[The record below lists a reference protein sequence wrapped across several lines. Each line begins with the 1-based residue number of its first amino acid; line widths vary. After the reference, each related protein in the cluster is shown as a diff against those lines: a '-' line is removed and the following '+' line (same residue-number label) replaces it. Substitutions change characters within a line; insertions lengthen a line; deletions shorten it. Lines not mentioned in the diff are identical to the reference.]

1 MATVSYRQQLL
12 RTYLLSCSI
21 RDFLRDPDDP
31 LFASLDNRFAEL
43 NLDFEIMLAII
54 QTRYLRGRGAPVPK
68 AGNFHLAWEYAQS
81 PEHHHRFV
89 NMLRMSP
96 ESFQLLHT
104 LIQDHP
110 VFTNG
115 SNNAQTPVENQLAVT
130 LFRMGR
136 YGNGASVMDIA
147 RQAGC
152 SEGAVEAY
160 TSRCFEAIESLQAMF
175 MRPMSEQEKE
185 VEKAWIEE
193 HVGLGGLWREGWVM
207 YDGTIVVLY
216 QRPGLNGD
224 AYYTRKGNYGLNCQV
239 CLV

>member
-1 MATVSYRQQLL
+1 M
-12 RTYLLSCSI
+12 LSCVT
-21 RDFLRDPDDP
+21 RDILRDPNNP
-31 LFASLDNRFAEL
+31 LFASIDDRFAEL
-43 NLDFEIMLAII
+43 DLDFKIMLAIL
-54 QTRYLRGRGAPVPK
+54 QTRYLHGRGRPVPK

-96 ESFQLLHT
+96 EAFQLLFT
-104 LIQDHP
+104 LVHDHP
-110 VFTNG
+110 VFMNR
-115 SNNAQTPVENQLAVT
+115 SNNAQTPVEAQLAVT

-136 YGNGASVMDIA
+136 YGNGASVMDVA

-152 SEGAVEAY
+152 SEGAVEDY
-160 TSRCFEAIESLQAMF
+160 TARCFDAIESLQEMF
-175 MRPMSEQEKE
+175 MRPMTDAEKE
-185 VEKAWIEE
+185 VEKEWIEE

-216 QRPGLNGD
+216 ARPGLNGD

-239 CLV
+239 RRYKHPTLL